1 MNIDD
6 ATIRDLLAL
15 EDEQGVLS
23 FYTGH
28 TPAQAADPQPTAPI
42 ELRNQLKQLRAR
54 LERADRETSR
64 AIEQRLSKLDGPLA
78 SLLDPKAPGQGRA
91 LFVGVASGE
100 ERTVALQLPFRERVV
115 HDATAY
121 VRPLVAALD
130 EGRPALIV
138 VVSRTGV
145 RVLHWATGNA
155 EVTEEARFE
164 KDEDLFRDDSTG
176 PSTSNP
182 QRAMFARSDRDGY
195 EERVDEHRHRFLK
208 QVIDDVV
215 QRAEADG
222 IDRLVLSAPP
232 KLRDEVRALVGDHDH
247 LRVLVAD
254 QAWEST
260 PAREVAAHAWQLLRS
275 VHGDREATLV
285 TAAKERAFAGGP
297 GALGLRNVCAA
308 LNAGRVEHLLYDDG
322 LTIEGFVSSQ
332 GTLHPRIEGAVAESD
347 LTFSRD
353 ALFVERLIEAALA
366 TSASVTPL
374 NEPAAAHLADH
385 EGVAALLRW

>member
-28 TPAQAADPQPTAPI
+28 TPEQAADPQPTAPI

-54 LERADRETSR
+54 LERGDRDTAR
-64 AIEQRLSKLDGPLA
+64 AVEQRLSKLDGPLS
-78 SLLDPKAPGQGRA
+78 SLLDPKAPGRGRA
-91 LFVGVASGE
+91 MFVGVASGE
-100 ERTVALQLPFRERVV
+100 ERTLALQLPFRQRVV

-145 RVLHWATGNA
+145 RVLHWATGDA

-164 KDEDLFRDDSTG
+164 KDQALFRDDSTG

-182 QRAMFARSDRDGY
+182 QRAMFARSDRDGF
-195 EERVDEHRHRFLK
+195 EDRVDEHRHRFLK

-222 IDRLVLSAPP
+222 VDRLVLSAPP
-232 KLRDEVRALVGDHDH
+232 KLRDEVRTLVGDHDT

-260 PAREVAAHAWQLLRS
+260 PSKEVAAQAWELLRS
-275 VHGDREATLV
+275 VHGDREEALV
-285 TAAKERAFAGGP
+285 TSAKERAFAGGQ

-308 LNAGRVEHLLYDDG
+308 LNAGRVEHLMYDDG
-322 LTIEGFVSSQ
+322 LTLEGFVSSQ

-347 LTFSRD
+347 LTFSRHP
-353 ALFVERLIEAALA
+353 LFVERLIEAALA

-374 NEPAAAHLADH
+374 NEPAAAELADH

>member
-15 EDEQGVLS
+15 EDEHGVLS

-42 ELRNQLKQLRAR
+42 ELRNQLKQLRAQLDGGDR
-54 LERADRETSR
+54 DLARAVER
-64 AIEQRLSKLDGPLA
+64 RLSRLDGPLDR
-78 SLLDPKAPGQGRA
+78 LLDPKAPGRGRA

-100 ERTVALQLPFRERVV
+100 EHTVALQLPFRERVV

-164 KDEDLFRDDSTG
+164 KDEDLFRDDATG

-195 EERVDEHRHRFLK
+195 EDRVDQHRHRFLK
-208 QVIDDVV
+208 QVLDDVV
-215 QRAEADG
+215 QRADADG

-232 KLRDEVRALVGDHDH
+232 KLRDEVRALVTAHDT

-260 PAREVAAHAWQLLRS
+260 PAREVAAHAWELLRS
-275 VHGDREATLV
+275 VHGDREAALV
-285 TAAKERAFAGGP
+285 ASAKERAFAGGP
-297 GALGLRNVCAA
+297 GALGLGEVCEA
-308 LNAGRVEHLLYDDG
+308 LNAGRVEHLLYDDD
-322 LTIEGFVSSQ
+322 LTLEGFVSSQ
-332 GTLHPRIEGAVAESD
+332 GTLHPRIEGAAAESEM
-347 LTFSRD
+347 TFSHD
-353 ALFVERLIEAALA
+353 QLFVERLIEAALA

-374 NEPAAAHLADH
+374 AAPAAAELADH

>member
-23 FYTGH
+23 FYAGH
-28 TPAQAADPQPTAPI
+28 TPSQAADPKPTAPI
-42 ELRNQLKQLRAR
+42 ELRNQLKQLRSR
-54 LERADRETSR
+54 IERGDRDIAM
-64 AIEQRLSKLDGPLA
+64 AIERRLGKLDGALDT
-78 SLLDPKAPGQGRA
+78 LLDAKAPGRGRA
-91 LFVGVASGE
+91 LFVGVATGE
-100 ERTVALQLPFRERVV
+100 KRTVALQLPFRERVI
-115 HDATAY
+115 HDTTAY

-145 RVLHWATGNA
+145 RVLHWVTGDA

-164 KDEDLFRDDSTG
+164 KDEDLFRDEATG

-182 QRAMFARSDRDGY
+182 QRAMYARSDRDAF
-195 EERVDEHRHRFLK
+195 EDRLDEHRHRFLK

-215 QRAEADG
+215 QRAEVDR

-232 KLRDEVRALVGDHDH
+232 KLREEVRALVGTHEG

-260 PAREVAAHAWQLLRS
+260 PPKEIAAHAWDLLRS
-275 VHGDREATLV
+275 VRGDREATLV
-285 TAAKERAFAGGP
+285 DAARERAFAGGP
-297 GALGLRNVCAA
+297 GAVGLRNVCAA
-308 LNAGRVEHLLYDDG
+308 LNEGRVEHLLYDDR
-322 LTIEGFVSSQ
+322 LTLEGYVSSQ

-353 ALFVERLIEAALA
+353 PLFIERLIEGALA

-374 NEPAAAHLADH
+374 NEPAAAELTDH